1 MPNSISTKT
10 NKQIFFLTF
19 NEIILKL
26 SNFWANQGC
35 ALLQPY
41 DNASGA
47 GTFHPATFLKS
58 LDKKPWA
65 CAYTAPCRR
74 PSDSRYGQNPNRLG
88 TYYQYQVL
96 IKPAPSNIQ
105 DLYIKSLEVLGLNTK
120 KHDIRFVEDN
130 WESPT
135 LGAWGLGWE
144 VWIDG
149 MEVTQ
154 FTYFQQVGGL
164 VCDQTPI
171 EITYGTERLAM
182 YLQNKDNIFDIVWSK
197 DSNNNIITYKDIHF
211 QNEVEFSK
219 YSLAGKDTKMLFKH
233 FEDIKIQCTQA
244 LNDNLSL
251 IAYDFCI
258 SASHIFNLLDARGAI
273 SVARRQEYILQ
284 IRELSKAC
292 AVCYVGL
299 KDDKNNS

>member
-1 MPNSISTKT
+1 MSKNAD
-10 NKQIFFLTF
+10 NKILTF

-26 SNFWANQGC
+26 STFWAQQGC
-35 ALLQPY
+35 SLLQPY

-47 GTFHPATFLKS
+47 GTFHPATFLRS
-58 LDKKPWA
+58 LDKEPWA
-65 CAYTAPCRR
+65 CAYMAPCKR

-88 TYYQYQVL
+88 AYYQYQVL

-105 DLYIKSLEVLGLNTK
+105 DLYILSLQALGLDTK

-164 VCDQTPI
+164 SCNQTPV

-182 YLQNKDNIFDIVWSK
+182 YLQDKDNIFDIIWSK
-197 DSNNNIITYKDIHF
+197 DKDGNTITYKDIHF
-211 QNEVEFSK
+211 RNEVEFSK
-219 YSLAGKDTKMLFKH
+219 YSLEGKDTKMLFSH
-233 FEDIKIQCTQA
+233 FEDAKTQCMQA
-244 LNDNLSL
+244 LEDKLAL
-251 IAYDFCI
+251 VAYDFCV

-284 IRELSKAC
+284 IRELAKLC
-292 AVCYVGL
+292 ATSYVGENT
-299 KDDKNNS
+299 KEAQKT